1 MTDSNTLHVKF
12 TDTEL
17 KRLASTS
24 TVRDVRDARYPALR
38 FRFGADRSRGSW
50 HVVRHVGGKSPSKK
64 MANWPDIP
72 AKSAIELLPTKLA
85 ELTADP
91 SSMIAVA
98 GWDRVGDLLHWYKD
112 RAEVDRGL
120 SKSRRD
126 NIRSLIA
133 CQLLPRLGSL
143 RLVDMTGET
152 VDERLIWPMQAVRSL
167 AYTRQA
173 FALLK
178 SLCKRARKLK
188 KLTVNPLGDVVFS
201 DFTEVRVRPKACAL
215 RPQQIAEIN
224 QQATERWGGQVQAV
238 MLVLMMLCHGTRIRE
253 TTLAKWS
260 DFDLVEGGEW
270 FIPAEHTK
278 TRTELR
284 LPLTRLVLGLLN
296 AYRERQHRS
305 GYRGIYL
312 FPRGDGSPL
321 KERQAQDRVAVFEG
335 EWTAHDL
342 RKIARSMWAD
352 LGVDYLIGELLL
364 NHALS
369 DLDTAYIHTHA
380 QTLKRDALERWHLWL
395 EARGLPF
402 FAAETAPR
410 QPASGAALEANN
422 HAASAAI

>member
-1 MTDSNTLHVKF
+1 MTDCNTLHIKF

-17 KRLASTS
+17 KRLASAS
-24 TVRDVRDARYPALR
+24 TVRDVRDARYPALH

-50 HVVRHVGGKSPSKK
+50 HIVRHIGGKSPSKK

-72 AKSAIELLPTKLA
+72 AKAAIELLPVKLA

-91 SSMIAVA
+91 SSVIGVA
-98 GWDRVGDLLHWYKD
+98 GWDRAGDLLRWFND
-112 RAEVDRGL
+112 RAEADRGL
-120 SKSRRD
+120 SKSRRN

-143 RLVDMTGET
+143 RLVEMTGET
-152 VDERLIWPMQAVRSL
+152 IDERLIWPMQAVRSL
-167 AYTRQA
+167 AYTKQA

-178 SLCKRARKLK
+178 LLCKRAKKLK
-188 KLTVNPLGDVVFS
+188 KLTINPLADVVFS

-215 RPQQIAEIN
+215 RPQQVADIA
-224 QQATERWGGQVQAV
+224 QQAAERWERQAQAA
-238 MLVLMMLCHGTRIRE
+238 MLVLLMLCHGSRIRE

-278 TRTELR
+278 TRSELR
-284 LPLTRLVLGLLN
+284 LPLTRLVLCLLR
-296 AYRERQHRS
+296 AYRERQYRS
-305 GYRGIYL
+305 GYRGVYL
-312 FPRGDGSPL
+312 FPRGDGAPL
-321 KERQAQDRVAVFEG
+321 TERQAQDRVAVFDG

-380 QTLKRDALERWHLWL
+380 QALKRDALERWHLWL
-395 EARGLPF
+395 QARGLPF
-402 FAAETAPR
+402 FAPETAPR
-410 QPASGAALEANN
+410 QPVLNVTAEANN
-422 HAASAAI
+422 HAAPATF